1 MRQRFTVSLAASA
14 ALMLL
19 VLLLPAAAR
28 ADVLVNAPSPHITLG
43 QSIESGV
50 WYQSYSGGPRWAK
63 IAILTST
70 KRVVWSRQVTASAS
84 GWHYYHYRPSKT
96 GTYTLRYTTA
106 NGTSSFKVRVTR

>member
-1 MRQRFTVSLAASA
+1 MRGRFIVSLAASA
-14 ALMLL
+14 TLALFL
-19 VLLLPAAAR
+19 VLLPAAAR

-50 WYQSYSGGPRWAK
+50 WYQSYSGGLRWAK

-70 KRVVWSRQVTASAS
+70 KQVVWSRRVTASAS
-84 GWHYYHYRPSKT
+84 GWHYYHYRPSRT